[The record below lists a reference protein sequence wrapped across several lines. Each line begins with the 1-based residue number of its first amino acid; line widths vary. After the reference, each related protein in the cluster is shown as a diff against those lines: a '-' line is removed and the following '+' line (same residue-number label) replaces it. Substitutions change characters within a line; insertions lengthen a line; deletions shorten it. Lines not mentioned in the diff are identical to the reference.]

1 MTTRD
6 RLQRILIDD
15 YQLAAD
21 DLTPA
26 SVLADLGSTRST

>member
-6 RLQRILIDD
+6 RLRRILIDD

-26 SVLADLGSTRST
+26 SEIAHLGSIRST

>member
-1 MTTRD
+1 MATRD

-26 SVLADLGSTRST
+26 SVLADLGSIRWA